1 MPDVLLLHCSVCAG
15 AAELQA
21 QLDDLQGQLQDTS
34 AAFAAEHAA
43 LSEALAQAHAARD
56 EARAAAA
63 AAVAQLEGCKAQLAQ
78 AEAAQA
84 RAMAELQVWL
94 RLKDCWVGRWVHL
107 GLGARGDQGQ
117 YSDGYSHRPLHRRA
131 HLGTKHGH

>member
-1 MPDVLLLHCSVCAG
+1 MSDVSFTHCFVCPG

-21 QLDDLQGQLQDTS
+21 QLNELQTQLQDTS

-56 EARAAAA
+56 EARASAA
-63 AAVAQLEGCKAQLAQ
+63 AAVAELEGCKARLAE

-84 RAMAELQVWL
+84 RAMAELQV
-94 RLKDCWVGRWVHL
+94 GL
-107 GLGARGDQGQ
+107 GLRACLWCWTGAAERGWIV
-117 YSDGYSHRPLHRRA
+117 P
-131 HLGTKHGH
+131 GHCS